1 MSTGGRHQRRQV
13 RGVSIV
19 ELMIG
24 ITIGLFILAG
34 ASMVMTNQ
42 LGDNRRLL
50 LETQMQQDLRSVAT
64 LISRDVRRAN
74 YYGKSYL
81 QVWTS
86 NPAQIL
92 VNPYNALLPTNASAS
107 TSLQYARSLDDENQ
121 GIGVDDD
128 APSASELVGFSLN
141 SSSHAIEMQLGTAR
155 AQALTDPNVL
165 RVTDLSFTV
174 TTVNLPVPCGATCP
188 VNAANCALLQRQRQ
202 VTFVIVAEAVHDS
215 RVRRSI
221 HETVRL
227 RNDRNEY
234 AC

>member
-1 MSTGGRHQRRQV
+1 MPPNGRHQRRLV

-128 APSASELVGFSLN
+128 VPGASELVGFSLN
-141 SSSHAIEMQLGTAR
+141 SSSHTIEMQLGTAP